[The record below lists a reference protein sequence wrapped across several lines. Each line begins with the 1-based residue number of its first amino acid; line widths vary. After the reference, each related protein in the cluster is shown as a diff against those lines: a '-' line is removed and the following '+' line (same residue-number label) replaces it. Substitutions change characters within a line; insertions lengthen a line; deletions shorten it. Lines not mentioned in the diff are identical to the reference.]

1 MNREEFSLMLS
12 NQRKSSG
19 CPMKKICFALNVMPT
34 TIYRME
40 GGKNS
45 YNMSL
50 PIKYLQSLGAYMSF
64 KINSKKY
71 AIKEYADIIKC
82 ISIAR
87 ENAFS
92 QQGLASYL
100 GISRTYLANVESLN
114 TIIGV
119 DIFLRIAS
127 ALKITIEINNE
138 H

>member
-50 PIKYLQSLGAYMSF
+50 PVKYLQSLGSCMSF
-64 KINSKKY
+64 KINNKRY
-71 AIKEYADIIKC
+71 LIREYADIIKC
-82 ISIAR
+82 ILIAR
-87 ENAFS
+87 ENEFS
-92 QQGLASYL
+92 QQGLASCL

-114 TIIGV
+114 TVIGV
-119 DIFLRIAS
+119 DIFLRITS
-127 ALKITIEINNE
+127 VLKITIEINNE